1 MRIFFLYTFALSCS
15 AISSLWER
23 RLKGNQVRVLY
34 SPAAVSS
41 IWVPSIEKPLPLGGK
56 ETEQS
61 KSEDLQDESIAYIAF
76 EEEHRS
82 LLYFNVFCMRIFR
95 IPLVALVGCI
105 LSIVSVCRAYSQDNS
120 GVLMLDSLLVT
131 GLRKSLHDASVPVQ
145 TLSADA
151 LERIGA
157 TNVGDA
163 LKHMSGVA
171 IKDYGGIGGIK
182 SVSIRGM
189 GAHHTAVFYDGVA
202 IGDCQSGQIDVGR
215 FSTENISLLQLTIG
229 QNDDIYQTARMFAS
243 AGTVAMDTKIPYANI
258 LKIGASAASFETNK
272 AYINGAALLGN
283 SWRASLFADYT
294 STAGNYKFSIPSGKE
309 QIVAVRN
316 NSDVDIYRGEINTAW
331 ENDSHS
337 LRAKLYS
344 YYSHRGIPGAVIVDN
359 PISSERL
366 ESANIFG
373 QLFYEYAPGYSLKM
387 KATLKHNYNYDRNI
401 LPRSVGTI
409 EEYCYRQQESDAS
422 YTVKWSPYFL
432 YGLSVAFSEE
442 LSYNQL
448 KAKNN
453 SLMPSDP
460 SRLTSLSVLSARYG
474 YKWFTATA
482 SLLFTYAN
490 ERVSASYTVP
500 NRRRFSPSL
509 SMVITPFGNNFS
521 MRLSYKDIF
530 RLPTF
535 NDLYYRDLGNY
546 RLQPEKSRMLNI
558 GAQYSK
564 EGLWCLKELNLSL
577 DGYYGRVEDK
587 IVATPGIFVWKMSNV
602 DNVSLCG
609 ADANLSS
616 LVELYKNIGLN
627 VTAAYSFMR
636 AVDATEGSLVKGHQ
650 IIYTPLHSGSL
661 SAVLQTPYVSVGYNM
676 LWSGKRYRL
685 PQNISSNIVN
695 GYSDH
700 SLWLARDWEL
710 SGYTLTSRI
719 DVMNIGG
726 TTYEIIRYYPMP
738 GRSWR
743 LSFNLKL

>member
-1 MRIFFLYTFALSCS
+1 
-15 AISSLWER
+15 
-23 RLKGNQVRVLY
+23 
-34 SPAAVSS
+34 
-41 IWVPSIEKPLPLGGK
+41 
-56 ETEQS
+56 
-61 KSEDLQDESIAYIAF
+61 
-76 EEEHRS
+76 
-82 LLYFNVFCMRIFR
+82 
-95 IPLVALVGCI
+95 
-105 LSIVSVCRAYSQDNS
+105 
-120 GVLMLDSLLVT
+120 
-131 GLRKSLHDASVPVQ
+131 
-145 TLSADA
+145 
-151 LERIGA
+151 
-157 TNVGDA
+157 
-163 LKHMSGVA
+163 
-171 IKDYGGIGGIK
+171 
-182 SVSIRGM
+182 
-189 GAHHTAVFYDGVA
+189 
-202 IGDCQSGQIDVGR
+202 
-215 FSTENISLLQLTIG
+215 
-229 QNDDIYQTARMFAS
+229 
-243 AGTVAMDTKIPYANI
+243 
-258 LKIGASAASFETNK
+258 
-272 AYINGAALLGN
+272 
-283 SWRASLFADYT
+283 
-294 STAGNYKFSIPSGKE
+294 
-309 QIVAVRN
+309 
-316 NSDVDIYRGEINTAW
+316 
-331 ENDSHS
+331 
-337 LRAKLYS
+337 
-344 YYSHRGIPGAVIVDN
+344 
-359 PISSERL
+359 
-366 ESANIFG
+366 
-373 QLFYEYAPGYSLKM
+373 
-387 KATLKHNYNYDRNI
+387 
-401 LPRSVGTI
+401 
-409 EEYCYRQQESDAS
+409 
-422 YTVKWSPYFL
+422 
-432 YGLSVAFSEE
+432 
-442 LSYNQL
+442 
-448 KAKNN
+448 
-453 SLMPSDP
+453 MPSDP

-509 SMVITPFGNNFS
+509 SMVLTPFGNNFS

-726 TTYEIIRYYPMP
+726 TTYEIVRYYPMP